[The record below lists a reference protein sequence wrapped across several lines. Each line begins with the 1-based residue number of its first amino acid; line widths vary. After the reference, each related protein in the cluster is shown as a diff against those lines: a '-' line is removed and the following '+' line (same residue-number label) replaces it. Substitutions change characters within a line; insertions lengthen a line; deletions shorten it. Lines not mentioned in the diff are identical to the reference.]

1 MAYLTG
7 TVNSIADIRTAITN
21 GCTAN
26 GWTWDAGNE
35 VLYKGTV
42 YGKLTTTAKEV
53 LVLGRTG
60 LTTGSAPNTVGMG
73 NLIGT
78 TNPYSYPNLEIT
90 FPATYHLFIHVDEV
104 YCVIKYSTDRY
115 QWLAFGKSTI
125 AGMPG
130 TGTWVAAIRG
140 SVGINGFVSPQTV
153 PFYFDISTINAPTRL
168 ENIVPFAFGNTYYS
182 TSGDELRNY
191 YVHSDLDSEG
201 WNLHNTSALGANT
214 LIGLYSAI
222 PDIQLTPSTWNDEG
236 VLIPI
241 RAYKRRPSFR
251 ASLVAE
257 LQFARHLRIDN
268 YNNEQIITL
277 GADQWMVF
285 PYHQKNSASRNAG
298 STHTGTIGWAIKYN

>member
-42 YGKLTTTAKEV
+42 YVKITTTAKEV
-53 LVLGRTG
+53 LILGRTG
-60 LTTGSAPNTVGMG
+60 LTTGSAPTTVG
-73 NLIGT
+73 IG
-78 TNPYSYPNLEIT
+78 PLHSGSLYGFPNLELT

-104 YCVIKYSTDRY
+104 YCIIRYSTDRY
-115 QWLAFGKSTI
+115 QWLSFGKSTVTGI
-125 AGMPG
+125 TG

-140 SVGINGFVSPQTV
+140 AVVPTANVTPQQN
-153 PFYFDISTINAPTRL
+153 PFYFDISTINSPTL
-168 ENIVPFAFGNTYYS
+168 LNNVVPFAFGNPNYQPTQ
-182 TSGDELRNY
+182 DDRNY
-191 YVHSDLDSEG
+191 FVHSDLDSEG
-201 WNLHNTSALGANT
+201 WNLHNSTATGINS

-222 PDIQLTPSTWNDEG
+222 PDIQLTPSSWNDEG

-268 YNNEQIITL
+268 YSNEQIITL
-277 GADQWMVF
+277 GSDQWMVF
-285 PYHQKNSASRNAG
+285 PYHQKNSASRNSG
-298 STHTGTIGWAIKYN
+298 VTHTGTVGWAIKYN